1 MERYDQLFPEY
12 HFIKLVGQGSYGDVF
27 YCYRKADNKKVALK
41 VVRGAVFA
49 SHVDSGR
56 ETVRGGRS
64 TDHASRDYVY
74 EVLSASQ
81 HCARSRCHFG
91 RRCACVSSVMRS
103 EFGLRSAR
111 HSPDGDCHGVHRAR
125 LTGSA
130 EVFADGVLE
139 LAVD

>member
-56 ETVRGGRS
+56 ETVR
-64 TDHASRDYVY
+64 
-74 EVLSASQ
+74 
-81 HCARSRCHFG
+81 
-91 RRCACVSSVMRS
+91 
-103 EFGLRSAR
+103 
-111 HSPDGDCHGVHRAR
+111 
-125 LTGSA
+125 
-130 EVFADGVLE
+130 
-139 LAVD
+139 